1 LEETELDKYQEEA
14 KDKLKQ
20 LKKVWHDER
29 RAKEAALREQQE
41 AVRVAKRFMDENKTL
56 KERLSNGET
65 AYVDTVKQATAR
77 EMDMAKAE
85 FKSAYESGDADKLLE
100 AQEKMTAASLRMD
113 KAQNYQHVYQKALQE
128 EQIAQQKAIQERA
141 IQGKNLEEVAAQK
154 QELEDR
160 QAAQAGVQKE
170 RIASI
175 ASIGLTGLGAI
186 DEEIEKIKTIRGAKP
201 DPKTLEA
208 LSKQTGL
215 SAEEL
220 GRTLEFFA
228 SAPPQASQILKDIL
242 AGGTTGAVSTFG
254 GSGTYSQGG
263 LK

>member
-1 LEETELDKYQEEA
+1 MASQLEGLATGLGSSALGAAGTAIGGPVGGVIGSALGATAGSVISGLPNLIPSEYEKYNKQRIAELKRRQELGTLGLTEAEKQSLYQNASAGVEKA
-14 KDKLKQ
+14 AAD
-20 LKKVWHDER
+20 V
-29 RAKEAALREQQE
+29 RAQQSGLAAAL
-41 AVRVAKRFMDENKTL
+41 ASGA
-56 KERLSNGET
+56 G
-65 AYVDTVKQATAR
+65 
-77 EMDMAKAE
+77 
-85 FKSAYESGDADKLLE
+85 SAFS
-100 AQEKMTAASLRMD
+100 
-113 KAQNYQHVYQKALQE
+113 QKALQE

-141 IQGKNLEEVAAQK
+141 IQAKNLEEVAAQK

-160 QAAQAGVQKE
+160 QAAQAAVQKE
-170 RIASI
+170 RLAGIAS
-175 ASIGLTGLGAI
+175 AGLTGLGAI

-242 AGGTTGAVSTFG
+242 AGGATGVVSGFT
-254 GSGTYSQGG
+254 GTGIYSQSGVA
-263 LK
+263 K

>member
-1 LEETELDKYQEEA
+1 MAAGLTEAEKQSLYQNASAGIEKA
-14 KDKLKQ
+14 AAD
-20 LKKVWHDER
+20 V
-29 RAKEAALREQQE
+29 RAQQSGLAAAL
-41 AVRVAKRFMDENKTL
+41 A
-56 KERLSNGET
+56 
-65 AYVDTVKQATAR
+65 
-77 EMDMAKAE
+77 
-85 FKSAYESGDADKLLE
+85 SGAGG
-100 AQEKMTAASLRMD
+100 AFS
-113 KAQNYQHVYQKALQE
+113 QKALQE

-160 QAAQAGVQKE
+160 QAAQAAVQKE
-170 RIASI
+170 RIAGI
-175 ASIGLTGLGAI
+175 ASVGLTGLGAI

-242 AGGTTGAVSTFG
+242 AGGTTGAVSAFG
-254 GSGTYSQGG
+254 GSGTYAQGG